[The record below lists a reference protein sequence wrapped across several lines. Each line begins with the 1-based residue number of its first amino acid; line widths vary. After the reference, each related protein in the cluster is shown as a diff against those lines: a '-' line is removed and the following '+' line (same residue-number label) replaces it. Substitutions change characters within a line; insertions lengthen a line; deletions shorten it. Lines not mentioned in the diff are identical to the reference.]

1 MRSNHV
7 LDYDIDDIA
16 MYYEDQNLYLDS
28 LENLRMLKL
37 LHEEGLDLSITHKG
51 LPNYVD
57 QYNSYDTS
65 GNPLIFCFAIS
76 FLLEK
81 YKGYNNFTKVYQFSI
96 QDYMDE
102 DYSHF
107 MDRTL
112 MLLFSE
118 LIKES
123 AMEVVLLLPNFFPES
138 KKRKINVEPVCD
150 VYQMNHHL
158 VIISE
163 IIPSYF
169 DLMEKIFLSW
179 IKEEKS

>member
-76 FLLEK
+76 FFSKNIKDITILQK
-81 YKGYNNFTKVYQFSI
+81 YINFQFKTI
-96 QDYMDE
+96 WMKII
-102 DYSHF
+102 HI
-107 MDRTL
+107 L
-112 MLLFSE
+112 WIE
-118 LIKES
+118 L
-123 AMEVVLLLPNFFPES
+123 
-138 KKRKINVEPVCD
+138 
-150 VYQMNHHL
+150 
-158 VIISE
+158 
-163 IIPSYF
+163 
-169 DLMEKIFLSW
+169 
-179 IKEEKS
+179 